1 MSFRIL
7 GLSPQAFR
15 PYFEMS
21 DAALAAAGALRHI
34 VEEPGLPCRVSL

>member
-15 PYFEMS
+15 PYFQMS
-21 DAALAAAGALRHI
+21 DAALAAAGALR
-34 VEEPGLPCRVSL
+34 PSWRSPDFPAA